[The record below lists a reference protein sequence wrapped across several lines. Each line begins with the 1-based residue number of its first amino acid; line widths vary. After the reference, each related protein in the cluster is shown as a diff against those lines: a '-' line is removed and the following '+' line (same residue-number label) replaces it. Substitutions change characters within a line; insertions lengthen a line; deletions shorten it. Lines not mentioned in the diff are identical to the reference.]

1 MFCYSTILGHYKVEI
16 YSEEIGDYMPT
27 PIGHGMFVEVSDPK
41 GLVVMSRVRWYTS
54 LECAVKTGL
63 LFCPFYIFIHFHI
76 SSAYKVH
83 VYTSS
88 RLCNFYHFNIF
99 PSFQPLVVT
108 RFENIWILELR
119 LYHSVQILLTNEKA
133 HLFSVSMPDIL
144 SPKITW
150 HDGGRSFICGLA
162 WLGLKC
168 FLVEVC
174 MLRFEFIL
182 RTCNFCI
189 DCHVYYH
196 CYYIH
201 KTTFYIYGI
210 YFVSVES

>member
-1 MFCYSTILGHYKVEI
+1 MCCENWFIVL
-16 YSEEIGDYMPT
+16 P
-27 PIGHGMFVEVSDPK
+27 
-41 GLVVMSRVRWYTS
+41 L
-54 LECAVKTGL
+54 
-63 LFCPFYIFIHFHI
+63 FYIFIHFHI

-88 RLCNFYHFNIF
+88 RLCNFYHFIIF
-99 PSFQPLVVT
+99 PLFQPLVVT
-108 RFENIWILELR
+108 RLENIWILELR
-119 LYHSVQILLTNEKA
+119 LYHSVQVLLTNEKA

-174 MLRFEFIL
+174 MLRIEFIL
-182 RTCNFCI
+182 RTCNFCMTVTFI
-189 DCHVYYH
+189 TIAII
-196 CYYIH
+196 YI
-201 KTTFYIYGI
+201 KLPFIYM
-210 YFVSVES
+210 VSILYLLKVNVQDNYV